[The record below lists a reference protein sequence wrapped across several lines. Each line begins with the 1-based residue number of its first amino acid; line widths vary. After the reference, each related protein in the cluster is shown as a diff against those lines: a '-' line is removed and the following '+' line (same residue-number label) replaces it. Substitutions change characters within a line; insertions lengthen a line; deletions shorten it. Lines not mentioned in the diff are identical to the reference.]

1 MAEIIAERMRAVLR
15 LALWIIPIP
24 FGAFASDK
32 GLFVSLSVLVFIL
45 ASLSL
50 PITVRRRQKKRLDT
64 SQYASVGA
72 ILYGGIIVL
81 CMAVGVLNGLM
92 SYSFWHDYAPRVAA
106 FFVWMLGTIA
116 LQYAVSWGI
125 EFWLKR
131 RRMYWFSEF
140 LDTVLYSLPLPC
152 AVMGMLLFP
161 SVNNEEVTASLVIG
175 VMGIMGFGFIA
186 MGILVIAV
194 FAFYFFPSKQLPM
207 KLRIIQCVRILVMT
221 AVWLGAN
228 SIIFDS
234 QMQVFSTFIF
244 KCMPV
249 VQNNFLV
256 FVTPFIVEGC
266 LVIAA
271 IAVSNVCMMAVSK
284 LINCQP

>member
-1 MAEIIAERMRAVLR
+1 MTETIAERIRAILR

-50 PITVRRRQKKRLDT
+50 PVTVRCRQVKQLGT
-64 SQYASVGA
+64 SRYASVGA
-72 ILYGGIIVL
+72 LLYGGVIVL
-81 CMAVGVLNGLM
+81 CVAVGILNGLM
-92 SYSFWHDYAPRVAA
+92 SYSLWDEYALRVAV
-106 FFVWMLGTIA
+106 FFVWMIGTVA
-116 LQYAVSWGI
+116 LQSAAAWGVDW
-125 EFWLKR
+125 WLKR

-161 SVNNEEVTASLVIG
+161 AVDNGEVTASLVIG

-186 MGILVIAV
+186 VGIFVIAV
-194 FAFYFFPSKQLPM
+194 FAFYFFPSKHLPV
-207 KLRIIQCVRILVMT
+207 KERIVQCLRIIVMT
-221 AVWLGAN
+221 ALWLGAN
-228 SIIFDS
+228 SLIFDS
-234 QMQVFSTFIF
+234 QLQIFSTFIF
-244 KCMPV
+244 QCMPV

-256 FVTPFIVEGC
+256 FITPFVVESF

-271 IAVSNVCMMAVSK
+271 VAVGNLFAMAADK
-284 LINCQP
+284 LVK